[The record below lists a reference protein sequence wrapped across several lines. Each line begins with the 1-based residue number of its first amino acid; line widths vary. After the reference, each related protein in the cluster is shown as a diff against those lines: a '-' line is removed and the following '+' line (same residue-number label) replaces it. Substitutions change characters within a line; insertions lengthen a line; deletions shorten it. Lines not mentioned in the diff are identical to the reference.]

1 MQARILRSAI
11 LLHPCGETRE
21 YVDIA
26 DGDGAVDVAIHLLAP
41 DAAGCGDLALPAV
54 RMRLQ
59 VRQRRVADIEYVGSK
74 YWV

>member
-1 MQARILRSAI
+1 MQAGILGGAV
-11 LLHPCGETRE
+11 LPYPCGETRE

-26 DGDGAVDVAIHLLAP
+26 DGDGSVDVAVHLLAP
-41 DAAGCGDLALPAV
+41 NAAGCGDFALAAV

-59 VRQRRVADIEYVGSK
+59 VGECRVADIEYVGSK